1 MGGGLFLSFSLET
14 GTRCVMAD
22 TVAESISVTR
32 SPGKLRLC
40 CSTRD
45 TCTSSF
51 TSMSGEDEEA
61 DEDDVFVLIANLLR
75 ARTLWLSV
83 CLPLL
88 LRILTGSIFTIVHK
102 IFTLLYLIM
111 VSSLHFTR
119 YDLFEVRGIV
129 QHNNNCNVLTSKG

>member
-1 MGGGLFLSFSLET
+1 
-14 GTRCVMAD
+14 
-22 TVAESISVTR
+22 
-32 SPGKLRLC
+32 
-40 CSTRD
+40 
-45 TCTSSF
+45 
-51 TSMSGEDEEA
+51 MSGEDED

-83 CLPLL
+83 SLPLL
-88 LRILTGSIFTIVHK
+88 LRILTGSIFTIVHE

>member
-1 MGGGLFLSFSLET
+1 
-14 GTRCVMAD
+14 
-22 TVAESISVTR
+22 
-32 SPGKLRLC
+32 
-40 CSTRD
+40 
-45 TCTSSF
+45 
-51 TSMSGEDEEA
+51 MSGEDEEDD
-61 DEDDVFVLIANLLR
+61 DEDDVFVLIANLLL

-83 CLPLL
+83 SLPLL
-88 LRILTGSIFTIVHK
+88 LRILTGSIFTIVHE